1 VDGKIVAEKENVR
14 IEGHRV
20 NLKDE
25 EMRLREE
32 IAGIYRISGLT
43 PPSKKEIM
51 EKFPKERNIV
61 TNLLTV
67 MINTK
72 TLVKINEDLY
82 FYRESIDR
90 LKKDYRELLVRDG
103 EASPASFK
111 EMTGLSR
118 KFIIPLM
125 EFFDKTKLTI
135 RVKDHRILREE
146 GN

>member
-1 VDGKIVAEKENVR
+1 LKEGLSREELRITLGDYINPRLFNKAVRDLEVDGKIVAEKENVR

-72 TLVKINEDLY
+72 TLVKVNEDLY
-82 FYRESIDR
+82 FLQRVHRQAEKR
-90 LKKDYRELLVRDG
+90 L
-103 EASPASFK
+103 
-111 EMTGLSR
+111 
-118 KFIIPLM
+118 
-125 EFFDKTKLTI
+125 
-135 RVKDHRILREE
+135 
-146 GN
+146 